1 MSEQAPTRCECGRCE
16 AVVRHEEA
24 CVVMG
29 VDLPARDVPMW
40 VCMADTPDEEVLDY
54 FTDGA
59 GCAYCE
65 SCGTEMSFN
74 TTGQPVTRRMVPA
87 DETEADVAETP
98 QAEYHRLLLAQATW
112 LATNAHA
119 AGKHKVSLHAL
130 LTALGEPE
138 DKSLAERIVF
148 LEMEWH
154 DHWSFLIPEYHAGYP
169 AEEHTRSDVAAIIA
183 GRASEMVPRA
193 ALQHLAAMY
202 ERDGA
207 PWKIDPPVIDVGS
220 PNDKPN
226 TTSLI
231 VGRRRMTADEL
242 VALALK
248 VVAKKEADADADAT
262 T

>member
-193 ALQHLAAMY
+193 ALAWLVGTVEGWALGCPPARRGNGICPRYAEEGPNAENRPKCDECWIEAAI
-202 ERDGA
+202 A
-207 PWKIDPPVIDVGS
+207 
-220 PNDKPN
+220 
-226 TTSLI
+226 
-231 VGRRRMTADEL
+231 A
-242 VALALK
+242 A
-248 VVAKKEADADADAT
+248 KEAGDDE
-262 T
+262 